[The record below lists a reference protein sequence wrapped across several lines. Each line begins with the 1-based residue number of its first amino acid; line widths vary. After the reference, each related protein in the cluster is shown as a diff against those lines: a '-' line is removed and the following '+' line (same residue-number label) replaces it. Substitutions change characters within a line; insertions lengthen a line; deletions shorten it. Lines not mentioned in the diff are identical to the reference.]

1 MEAEKHRWR
10 AGWGEMKLLQKP
22 AGDGK
27 PEKVPRIRVIEK
39 APNTACGQ
47 SDLGPQEAWTAW
59 KRDKRE

>member
-1 MEAEKHRWR
+1 
-10 AGWGEMKLLQKP
+10 MKLLQKP

-27 PEKVPRIRVIEK
+27 PKNVPRIRVIEK